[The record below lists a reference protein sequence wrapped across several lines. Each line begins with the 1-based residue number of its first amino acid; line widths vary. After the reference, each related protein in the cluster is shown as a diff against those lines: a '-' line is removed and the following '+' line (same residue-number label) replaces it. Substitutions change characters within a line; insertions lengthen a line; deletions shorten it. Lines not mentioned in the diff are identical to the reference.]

1 MRVSIFVAILLL
13 FNTSFGQKTE
23 RFSRAKILLDKEHT
37 IAGLAQLGLAVDHGE
52 HKKNTFFISDFSE
65 SELTSARNAG
75 FKVEIVID
83 DVQRH
88 YRDQNKKKVG
98 EKSTAVSCGNDIN
111 ITTPTHFHL
120 GSYAGYFTYSEAL
133 DILDSMRLLYPSL
146 ISAKQPI
153 GSYLTIEGRPIYWVR
168 ISNNPDTAQPL
179 RPQML
184 TTSIHHAR
192 EPGSLSS
199 NIYYL
204 WYLLENYATNPQI
217 KKIID
222 NTELYFVPVV
232 NPDGYLRNITTDPSG
247 GGLWRKNLRNNLD
260 GTYGVDLNRN
270 YGLTFAYDNIGSSPV
285 TSSQTYRGT
294 AAFSEPETQAIRYL
308 AQNHNFTFNLNFHT
322 YNNALIYPWGH
333 IPSSLTPDSS
343 KFIAFGSYMTE
354 YNHYRYGTCDQTLS
368 YVSNGGSDDW
378 MYGET
383 TTKNKVFAFTPE
395 VGDDEYGFYGPAT
408 NIEHDCKNNLTMN
421 VKTAALLLPYAEVT
435 GQDDKILV
443 APSGYL
449 HYNIRRLGI
458 PDGATFTVSIT
469 PLDSWLTVPS
479 TPKTYAGLGLL
490 QEVSDSF
497 SYSISAATPNGQ
509 QIGYVLNTNNGLYD
523 TYDTIRFYYGKKYNI
538 TTHSTSTLSDYSS
551 SDWSVCTGQYHSA
564 PSSLKSS
571 ATCGNY
577 SDGTTATLQLTTPVD
592 LTYSTEAWLRFWGR
606 WGIESKYDYF
616 SVQATIDG
624 FFDWQPLC
632 GSRTRR
638 GTTYQ
643 LYDKPVYDAQ
653 QPEWVKEH
661 LNLNDYLGQKVLLK
675 FELVSDAAN
684 NYDGASIDDIEIRS
698 IQDTPSYVDRV
709 NRTTARVVVYPNPA
723 GNTLTLC
730 LPSSINNVNTPAHIT
745 DCLGREV
752 LSFNLNNNLPY
763 RLDISQLPE
772 GIYMLKVIPNG
783 SSMPDVQKIVI
794 RR

>member
-1 MRVSIFVAILLL
+1 
-13 FNTSFGQKTE
+13 
-23 RFSRAKILLDKEHT
+23 
-37 IAGLAQLGLAVDHGE
+37 
-52 HKKNTFFISDFSE
+52 
-65 SELTSARNAG
+65 
-75 FKVEIVID
+75 
-83 DVQRH
+83 
-88 YRDQNKKKVG
+88 
-98 EKSTAVSCGNDIN
+98 
-111 ITTPTHFHL
+111 
-120 GSYAGYFTYSEAL
+120 
-133 DILDSMRLLYPSL
+133 MRLLYPSL

-179 RPQML
+179 KPQML
-184 TTSIHHAR
+184 TTSVHHAR

-204 WYLLENYATNPQI
+204 WYLLENYATDPQI

-232 NPDGYLRNITTDPSG
+232 NPDGYLRNIATDPAG

-270 YGLTFAYDNIGSSPV
+270 YGITFAYDNIGSSPV

-395 VGDDEYGFYGPAT
+395 VGDDEYGFYGSAT
-408 NIEHDCKNNLTMN
+408 NIEHDCKNNLAMN

-435 GQDDKILV
+435 GLDDKILV

-458 PDGATFTVSIT
+458 PDGATFTVTIT
-469 PLDSWLTVPS
+469 PLNSYLTVPS
-479 TPKTYAGLGLL
+479 TPKIYTGLTLL

-497 SYSISAATPNGQ
+497 SYSLSASTPNGQ
-509 QIGYVLNTNNGLYD
+509 QTGYVLKTNNGLYD
-523 TYDTIRFYYGKKYNI
+523 TYDTIRFYYGMKYNI
-538 TTHSTSTLSDYSS
+538 TTPSTSTLSDYSS

-564 PSSLKSS
+564 PSALKSS

-577 SDGTTATLQLTTPVD
+577 TDGTTATLQLTTPVD

-638 GTTYQ
+638 GTMYQ
-643 LYDKPVYDAQ
+643 IYDKPVYDAQ

-661 LNLNDYLGQKVLLK
+661 LSLNDYLGQKVLLK

-684 NYDGASIDDIEIRS
+684 NYDGVSLDDIEVRS
-698 IQDTPSYVDRV
+698 IQDTPSYVDRI
-709 NRTTARVVVYPNPA
+709 TSGSARVFTYPNPA
-723 GNTLTLC
+723 GNTLTVI
-730 LPSSINNVNTPAHIT
+730 LPTTLTNTAATAHIT
-745 DCLGREV
+745 DCLGRE
-752 LSFNLNNNLPY
+752 LLTFNLSSDGAT
-763 RLDISQLPE
+763 RLDVSKLPE
-772 GIYMLKVIPNG
+772 GLYMLKVI
-783 SSMPDVQKIVI
+783 SAATSVPDVQKIVI
-794 RR
+794 CR

>member
-1 MRVSIFVAILLL
+1 MRVSIFVALLLL
-13 FNTSFGQKTE
+13 FNTALGQKTE

-52 HKKNTFFISDFSE
+52 HKKNTFFISDFSG
-65 SELTSARNAG
+65 SELAAARNAG

-83 DVQRH
+83 DVQKH
-88 YRDQNKKKVG
+88 YRDQNKKKVA

-133 DILDSMRLLYPSL
+133 AILDSMRLLYPSL
-146 ISAKQPI
+146 ISSKQPI
-153 GSYLTIEGRPIYWVR
+153 GSYLSIEGRPIYWVR
-168 ISNNPDTAQPL
+168 ISNNPDTTQPL
-179 RPQML
+179 KPQML
-184 TTSIHHAR
+184 TTSVHHAR

-204 WYLLENYATNPQI
+204 WYLLENYATDPQI

-232 NPDGYLRNITTDPSG
+232 NPDGYLRNITTDPAG

-408 NIEHDCKNNLTMN
+408 NIEHDCKNNLAMN
-421 VKTAALLLPYAEVT
+421 VKTAALLLPYAEVS
-435 GQDDKILV
+435 GQDDKVLV

-458 PDGATFTVSIT
+458 PDGATFTVTIT
-469 PLDSWLTVPS
+469 PLNSYLSVPS
-479 TPKTYAGLGLL
+479 TPKIYTGLTLL

-497 SYSISAATPNGQ
+497 SYSLSAATPNGQ
-509 QIGYVLNTNNGLYD
+509 QIGYVLKTNNGLYD
-523 TYDTIRFYYGKKYNI
+523 TYDTIRFYYGMKYNI
-538 TTHSTSTLSDYSS
+538 TTPSTSILSDYSS

-571 ATCGNY
+571 ATCSNY
-577 SDGTTATLQLTTPVD
+577 SDGTTATLQLTTPID

-661 LNLNDYLGQKVLLK
+661 LSLNDYLGQKVLLK

-684 NYDGASIDDIEIRS
+684 NYDGVSLDDIEVRS
-698 IQDTPSYVDRV
+698 IQDTPSYVDRISSA
-709 NRTTARVVVYPNPA
+709 TARVFVYPNPA
-723 GNTLTLC
+723 GNTLTVT
-730 LPSSINNVNTPAHIT
+730 LPAGMTNAIATANIT
-745 DCLGREV
+745 DCLGRE
-752 LSFNLNNNLPY
+752 LLTFNLTSDTPN
-763 RLDISQLPE
+763 RLDISKLPE
-772 GIYMLKVIPNG
+772 GIYMLMIISAA
-783 SSMPDVQKIVI
+783 SSVPDVQKIVI
-794 RR
+794 RK

>member
-1 MRVSIFVAILLL
+1 MRVSIFVAFLLL
-13 FNTSFGQKTE
+13 LNTAFGQKTE

-37 IAGLAQLGLAVDHGE
+37 ITGLAQLGLAIDHGG
-52 HKKNTFFISDFSE
+52 HKRNTFFISDFSE
-65 SELTSARNAG
+65 SELAAARNAG

-83 DVQRH
+83 DVQKH
-88 YRDQNKKKVG
+88 YRDQNKKKVA

-179 RPQML
+179 KPQML
-184 TTSIHHAR
+184 TTSVHHAR

-199 NIYYL
+199 NIFYL
-204 WYLLENYATNPQI
+204 WYLLENYATDPQI

-232 NPDGYLRNITTDPSG
+232 NPDGYLRNIATDPAG

-408 NIEHDCKNNLTMN
+408 NIEHDCKNNLAMN

-458 PDGATFTVSIT
+458 PDGATFTVTIT
-469 PLDSWLTVPS
+469 PLNSYLSVPS
-479 TPKTYAGLGLL
+479 TPKIYTGLTLL

-497 SYSISAATPNGQ
+497 SYSLSAATPNGQ
-509 QIGYVLNTNNGLYD
+509 QIGYVLKTNNGLYD
-523 TYDTIRFYYGKKYNI
+523 TYDTISFYYGMKYNI
-538 TTHSTSTLSDYSS
+538 TTPSSSTLSDYSY

-564 PSSLKSS
+564 PSALKSS

-577 SDGTTATLQLTTPVD
+577 TDGTTAVLQLTTPVD

-624 FFDWQPLC
+624 TFDWQPLC

-638 GTTYQ
+638 GTMYQ

-661 LNLNDYLGQKVLLK
+661 LSLNDYLGQKVLLK

-684 NYDGASIDDIEIRS
+684 NFDGVSLDDIEVRS
-698 IQDTPSYVDRV
+698 IQDTPSYVDRISSGS
-709 NRTTARVVVYPNPA
+709 ARAFAYPNPA
-723 GNTLTLC
+723 GNTLTVS
-730 LPSSINNVNTPAHIT
+730 LPGTMKNASATANIT
-745 DCLGREV
+745 DCLGRE
-752 LSFNLNNNLPY
+752 LLTFTLTGDAPN
-763 RLDISQLPE
+763 RLDVSKLPE
-772 GIYMLKVIPNG
+772 GIYMLRIISTATTV
-783 SSMPDVQKIVI
+783 PDVQKIVI

>member
-1 MRVSIFVAILLL
+1 MRVYIFLALLVL
-13 FNTSFGQKTE
+13 FNTALGQKTE
-23 RFSRAKILLDKEHT
+23 RFSRAKILFDKEHT
-37 IAGLAQLGLAVDHGE
+37 ISGLAQLGLAVDHGE
-52 HKKNTFFISDFSE
+52 HKKNTFFISDFSD
-65 SELTSARNAG
+65 SELAAARNAG

-83 DVQRH
+83 DVQKH
-88 YRDQNKKKVG
+88 YRDQNKKKVA

-153 GSYLTIEGRPIYWVR
+153 GSYLSIEGRPIYWVR

-179 RPQML
+179 KPQML
-184 TTSIHHAR
+184 TTSVHHAR

-222 NTELYFVPVV
+222 NTDLYFVPVV
-232 NPDGYLRNITTDPSG
+232 NPDGYLRNITTDPAG

-285 TSSQTYRGT
+285 TSSQTYRG
-294 AAFSEPETQAIRYL
+294 ASAFSEPETQAIRYL

-408 NIEHDCKNNLTMN
+408 NIEHDCKNNLAMN
-421 VKTAALLLPYAEVT
+421 VKTAALLLPYVEVT
-435 GQDDKILV
+435 GQDDNILV

-458 PDGATFTVSIT
+458 PDGATFTVTIT
-469 PLDSWLTVPS
+469 PLDSWLSVPS
-479 TPKTYAGLGLL
+479 TPKIYTGLTLL

-497 SYSISAATPNGQ
+497 SYTLSASTPNGQ
-509 QIGYVLNTNNGLYD
+509 QIGYVLKTNNGLYD
-523 TYDTIRFYYGKKYNI
+523 IYDTIRFYYGVKYNI
-538 TTHSTSTLSDYSS
+538 TTPSTSALSDYSS
-551 SDWSVCTGQYHSA
+551 FDWSVCTAQYHSS

-577 SDGTTATLQLTTPVD
+577 TDGTTATLQLTTPVD

-624 FFDWQPLC
+624 TFDWQPLC

-675 FELVSDAAN
+675 FELVSDAAG
-684 NYDGASIDDIEIRS
+684 NYDGVSLDDIEVRS
-698 IQDTPSYVDRV
+698 IQDTPSYVDRI
-709 NRTTARVVVYPNPA
+709 TSGSARVFAYPNPA
-723 GNTLTLC
+723 GNTLTVS
-730 LPSSINNVNTPAHIT
+730 LPATMKNAMATANLT
-745 DCLGREV
+745 DCLGRE
-752 LSFNLNNNLPY
+752 LLTFNLTSDTPN
-763 RLDISQLPE
+763 RLDISKLPE
-772 GIYMLKVIPNG
+772 GIYMLKVIWATT
-783 SSMPDVQKIVI
+783 SAPDVQKILI